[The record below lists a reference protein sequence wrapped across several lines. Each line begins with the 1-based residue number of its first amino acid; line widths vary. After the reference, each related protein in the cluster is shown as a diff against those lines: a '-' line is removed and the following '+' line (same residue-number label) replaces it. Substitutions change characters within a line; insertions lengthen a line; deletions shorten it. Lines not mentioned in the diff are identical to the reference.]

1 MQSYK
6 RRFIELCVLVFIC
19 MISTL
24 AFAAEELKEQKITGT
39 VISAPTDPSGN
50 LAPIALE
57 CKDGVYLVKKNAVAE
72 KMQKKWT
79 GKKLDVTGVIEE
91 VDGKKVLTPWLI
103 IEAGAK
109 PKGQPTG

>member
-1 MQSYK
+1 MKNDK
-6 RRFIELCVLVFIC
+6 RHIIGLCVLGFIL
-19 MISTL
+19 MIGTL
-24 AFAAEELKEQKITGT
+24 AFAAEKQEEQKITGT
-39 VISAPTDPSGN
+39 VISASTDPSGM

-57 CKDGVYLVKKNAVAE
+57 CEDGVYQVKKNAVAE

-79 GKKLDVTGVIEE
+79 GKKLVVTGVIEE

-103 IEAGAK
+103 IEFGAK